1 MTSFK
6 LLLKLALRDRIS
18 LGWALLFPLGL
29 MIAMNLFFDDPVY
42 RTRLLAGLLAISS
55 LFYIAYGMAFD
66 VLGQRNRGVYK
77 LLRITPVRTPV
88 FIIRLALARSVV
100 ALGCTLFVLAAG
112 LVILRVPFHV
122 AGLPMLFVV
131 LALGMVAFTFLG
143 FMIGNLGNEE
153 SGVATLTNVV
163 TLPLLFLT
171 ETFYSLESAPVWVQ
185 VLRDALPFNHF
196 LNAIRV
202 CLEGN
207 PSAAALPLLIVLG
220 YGVLFLG
227 LSTLTFRWDAAAP
240 IGGRLTAWLSRKTL
254 VFA

>member
-29 MIAMNLFFDDPVY
+29 MIAMSLFFDDPLY
-42 RTRLLAGLLAISS
+42 RTRLLAGLLAISA

-77 LLRITPVRTPV
+77 LLRITPVRTPI
-88 FIIRLALARSVV
+88 FIVRLALARSVV
-100 ALGCTLFVLAAG
+100 ALGCTLAVLAAG
-112 LVILRVPFHV
+112 LVILRVPFNI

-143 FMIGNLGNEE
+143 FVIGNLGNEE

-171 ETFYSLESAPVWVQ
+171 ETFYSLESAPLWIRM
-185 VLRDALPFNHF
+185 LRDALPFNHF
-196 LNAIRV
+196 LNAIRAP
-202 CLEGN
+202 LEGH
-207 PSAAALPLLIVLG
+207 PSAAIVPLLVVLG

-240 IGGRLTAWLSRKTL
+240 VGGRLTA
-254 VFA
+254 

>member
-1 MTSFK
+1 MTGFK
-6 LLLKLALRDRIS
+6 LFLKLALRDRIS

-29 MIAMNLFFDDPVY
+29 MTVMSLFFDDPVY
-42 RTRLLAGLLAISS
+42 RTRLLAGLLAISA

-88 FIIRLALARSVV
+88 FIVRLALARSVV
-100 ALGCTLFVLAAG
+100 ALGCTLFMLAAG
-112 LVILRVPFHV
+112 LVILQVPFNI

-171 ETFYSLESAPVWVQ
+171 ETFYSLEGAPIWIQ
-185 VLRDALPFNHF
+185 TLRDALPFNHF

-202 CLEGN
+202 CLEGH
-207 PSAAALPLLIVLG
+207 PSAAFVPLLVVLG